1 MTEPTPTPTPLDIN
15 ILRRFSPL
23 DGLKK
28 ENASALARKTTLREA
43 PLGRLLFKEGD
54 VEKRTYYL
62 VTGVIE
68 LMTGGRIVGTIRGN
82 TSDAKH
88 ALAPVLPRRCTARVA
103 SETVQYLAI
112 DSDLLDVLIT
122 WDQTGQYEV
131 GELRSD
137 SASGDDWMTLLLQS
151 RAFHRIPPANLQAV
165 FMRMQRIEYKA
176 GDVVIR
182 QGEEGDYFYAIV
194 DGRCVVTRETPLNRE
209 GVKLAELSRGDTF
222 GEESLIS
229 GAKRNATVV
238 MAADGVLMRL
248 AKDDFNTLLN
258 EPMVHWVDFEEGQ
271 KIVAQGGRWLDVRL
285 PSEFEHVHFDN
296 ALNVPLYFIRLK
308 LKTLDAKLPYVL
320 CCDSGR
326 RSSAAAY
333 ILSERGY
340 DCTVLRGGIA
350 ATELADALLAKGG
363 NAA

>member
-1 MTEPTPTPTPLDIN
+1 MTEQSPPPPLDLN

-43 PLGRLLFKEGD
+43 NLGRTLFKEGD
-54 VEKRTYYL
+54 TDKRTFYL
-62 VTGVIE
+62 VSGVIE
-68 LMTGGRIVGTIRGN
+68 LMVDGRIVGTIRGN
-82 TSDAKH
+82 TADAKH
-88 ALAPVLPRRCTARVA
+88 ALAPVLPRRASARVA
-103 SETVQYLAI
+103 SETVTYLAI

-137 SASGDDWMTLLLQS
+137 SPSGDDWMTLLLQS

-182 QGEEGDYFYAIV
+182 QGDEGDFFYAIV
-194 DGRCVVTRETPLNRE
+194 DGRCTVARETPLNKE
-209 GVKLAELSRGDTF
+209 GVKLAELGRGDTF

-229 GAKRNATVV
+229 GARRNATIT
-238 MAADGVLMRL
+238 MQTDGVLMRL

-258 EPMVHWVDFEEGQ
+258 EPMLHWLDYEEARTL
-271 KIVAQGGRWLDVRL
+271 VAQGARWLDVRL

-308 LKTLDAKLPYVL
+308 IKTLDTAVPYVV
-320 CCDSGR
+320 CCDNGR

-333 ILSERGY
+333 ILSERGF
-340 DCTVLRGGIA
+340 DCSVLRGGIA
-350 ATELADALLAKGG
+350 ATELAEALVRKGG

>member
-1 MTEPTPTPTPLDIN
+1 MNEPAPVDVN

-28 ENASALARKTTLREA
+28 ENASALARKTTLKEA

-54 VEKRTYYL
+54 GDKRTYYL
-62 VTGVIE
+62 VNGVVE
-68 LMTGGRIVGTIRGN
+68 LMAQGKIVGTIRGN
-82 TSDAKH
+82 TTDAKH
-88 ALAPVLPRRCTARVA
+88 ALAPVLPRRCSARVA
-103 SETVQYLAI
+103 SESVQYLAI
-112 DSDLLDVLIT
+112 DSDLLDVLLT

-137 SASGDDWMTLLLQS
+137 SIAGDDWMTLLLQS

-165 FMRMQRIEYKA
+165 FMRMQRVEFKA
-176 GDVVIR
+176 GETIVR
-182 QGEEGDYFYAIV
+182 QGEEGDFFYAIV

-229 GAKRNATVV
+229 GARRNATVT
-238 MAADGVLMRL
+238 MQTPGVLMRL

-258 EPMVHWVDFEEGQ
+258 EPMLHWVDYAAGQ
-271 KIVAQGGRWLDVRL
+271 DIVAKGGRWLDVRL
-285 PSEFEHVHFDN
+285 PSEFEHAHFDG
-296 ALNVPLYFIRLK
+296 AVNVPLYFVRLK
-308 LKTLDAKLPYVL
+308 IKTLDAGVPYVV
-320 CCDSGR
+320 CCDTGR

-333 ILSERGY
+333 ILSERGF
-340 DCTVLRGGIA
+340 DCAVLTGGIA
-350 ATELADALLAKGG
+350 TTDLAEALLG
-363 NAA
+363 NSGSGPSG